1 MRNAAAILIGC
12 LVLGGYEA
20 SYAFAGSAPSKF
32 IVFFSDRSTELPD
45 VGKTIVKTAA
55 TCIEQTHPASVRIAA
70 GAKPGGNME
79 LSKPRFAAVRRALID
94 EGVSQKLIARA
105 PIAGPK
111 LVGAGTADDRVEIS
125 LFSTIGASSASSCAQ
140 PRSGT
145 QYRNRVSET

>member
-1 MRNAAAILIGC
+1 
-12 LVLGGYEA
+12 
-20 SYAFAGSAPSKF
+20 
-32 IVFFSDRSTELPD
+32 
-45 VGKTIVKTAA
+45 
-55 TCIEQTHPASVRIAA
+55 
-70 GAKPGGNME
+70 ME

-125 LFSTIGASSASSCAQ
+125 LFSTTGASSASPCEQ
-140 PRSGT
+140 LRSGT